1 MSSQIIKRGIQTAS
15 TKLAG
20 HGTAAT
26 AGHASE
32 YCQICDCIIVIFQKI
47 DNKSLEKLQMI
58 VNYAKFNVL
67 IIISSILTSF

>member
-26 AGHASE
+26 AGHASK
-32 YCQICDCIIVIFQKI
+32 YCQICDCIILIFQKNWKQI
-47 DNKSLEKLQMI
+47 PWK
-58 VNYAKFNVL
+58 A
-67 IIISSILTSF
+67 SSCTNNH